1 MPPNCRRSRRF
12 LGQPLSRLRL
22 VERIC
27 ERRRRQFSDDQRGL
41 WHCRGIASFEL
52 DLWSRKRNLT
62 RAAFETWLAS
72 DEGNKAATIAL
83 VAEVANAWLTIGAD
97 SEALA
102 IARETLASREAT
114 LAVSPKEAQGIGTG
128 LETVQADTLVQS
140 ARADVAA
147 YVTDLAQARNA
158 LQLLVGTTVSSDN
171 LPTGLGR
178 EDAVLASLPVG
189 LDSAVLLR
197 RPDVLAAEHQLRAAN
212 ANIGAARAAFFPQ
225 INLTTLAGL
234 ASGSLSGLFDS
245 GGTFRYGLAAS
256 ATQTLFDGGAL
267 ASSLKAA
274 RASREAAV
282 AMYERRCR
290 TPLPTSPMPLRDGV
304 PSTNNSPRKGPMSPA
319 PTRPPRLPAHATIPG
334 STLTLPS
341 SMPPVRPIPRGRRWS
356 ACGWRAQ
363 PTWSRFM
370 KYWVAA

>member
-114 LAVSPKEAQGIGTG
+114 LAVSRQRKRKG
-128 LETVQADTLVQS
+128 S
-140 ARADVAA
+140 AP
-147 YVTDLAQARNA
+147 
-158 LQLLVGTTVSSDN
+158 VS
-171 LPTGLGR
+171 
-178 EDAVLASLPVG
+178 
-189 LDSAVLLR
+189 
-197 RPDVLAAEHQLRAAN
+197 
-212 ANIGAARAAFFPQ
+212 
-225 INLTTLAGL
+225 
-234 ASGSLSGLFDS
+234 
-245 GGTFRYGLAAS
+245 
-256 ATQTLFDGGAL
+256 
-267 ASSLKAA
+267 K
-274 RASREAAV
+274 
-282 AMYERRCR
+282 RCR
-290 TPLPTSPMPLRDGV
+290 PTRSCKV
-304 PSTNNSPRKGPMSPA
+304 PARMSP
-319 PTRPPRLPAHATIPG
+319 L
-334 STLTLPS
+334 
-341 SMPPVRPIPRGRRWS
+341 M
-356 ACGWRAQ
+356 
-363 PTWSRFM
+363 
-370 KYWVAA
+370 